1 MAIYQIKEN
10 GQLAEMKPQSGDSA
24 HSLKQLL
31 AENPSLL
38 AGEQIDP
45 FDPRRWLSIATQ
57 LPVTSTV
64 YDQERGVVDHLFVDQ
79 DAMPTLVE
87 VVTSS
92 DHNFWE
98 LSIAKL
104 LDYAAH
110 GVSYWSISYLQ
121 DHFTAHWRNQ
131 GGDGEG
137 VLKDFLAASLGADL
151 VFDPDGKLFWQQL
164 QENLRQGKIRL
175 VLISDR
181 IPAPLQQLVEFLNQQ
196 MDHAEV
202 LAVEIS
208 QYASD
213 SGKIIIPRL
222 IGITPASEKKSISP
236 RPGSQWDEAAFCQ
249 ELQAREATDSLVVA
263 QRLIEWAKSRK
274 LHFHWG
280 KERIDGSFS
289 VVLKQESGSYAL
301 LTVGMSRLF
310 NDLKIQFGVPLTTA
324 PFEQEEKRKELLQ
337 RFPTIQ
343 GMRIVEDAQ
352 SLTCFVS
359 SRQAEAV
366 LDRIFHALDW
376 ILHEMLG

>member
-1 MAIYQIKEN
+1 MAIYQLKEN
-10 GQLAEMKPQSGDSA
+10 GQLAEMKSQSCDST

-31 AENPSLL
+31 ADNPSLL

-57 LPVTSTV
+57 LPVPSAV

-79 DAMPTLVE
+79 DAMPTLVQ
-87 VVTSS
+87 VVTSN

-98 LSIAKL
+98 LPIAKL

-110 GVSYWSISYLQ
+110 GTSYWSISYLQ
-121 DHFTAHWRNQ
+121 DHFTTHWRDQ
-131 GGDGEG
+131 CGDAEN
-137 VLKDFLAASLGADL
+137 VLKDFLEAALGADL
-151 VFDPDGKLFWQQL
+151 AFDPDGNLFWQQL

-202 LAVEIS
+202 LAVEIN
-208 QYASD
+208 QYAGD
-213 SGKIIIPRL
+213 SGKIIIPKL
-222 IGITPASEKKSISP
+222 IGITPSSEKKSISP
-236 RPGSQWDEAAFCQ
+236 RPGSQWDEVAFCQ
-249 ELQAREATDSLVVA
+249 ELRAREATDGLVVA

-289 VVLKQESGSYAL
+289 VVLKQETGNYTV

-310 NDLKIQFGVPLTTA
+310 NDLKMQFGVPLTTTA
-324 PFEQEEKRKELLQ
+324 FEQEEKRKELLH
-337 RFPTIQ
+337 RFPKIQ

-352 SLTCFVS
+352 SLSCFVS
-359 SRQAEAV
+359 SRHAEAV
-366 LDRIFHALDW
+366 LDQVFQTIDW
-376 ILHEMLG
+376 IVSELQA

>member
-10 GQLAEMKPQSGDSA
+10 GQLTEMKPQSCDSA
-24 HSLKQLL
+24 HSLNQLL
-31 AENPSLL
+31 ADNSSLL

-57 LPVTSTV
+57 LPVTSAI

-79 DAMPTLVE
+79 DGIPTLVE
-87 VVTSS
+87 VVPSS

-131 GGDGEG
+131 GGDAEEA
-137 VLKDFLAASLGADL
+137 LKDFLAASLGADL
-151 VFDPDGKLFWQQL
+151 VFDPDGKFFWQQL

-236 RPGSQWDEAAFCQ
+236 RPGSQWNEAAFYQ
-249 ELQAREATDSLVVA
+249 ELQAREANDSLVVA

-289 VVLKQESGSYAL
+289 VVLKQETGSYAV

-310 NDLKIQFGVPLTTA
+310 NDLKIQFGVPLTTT
-324 PFEQEEKRKELLQ
+324 PFQEEEKRKELLQ
-337 RFPTIQ
+337 RFPAIQ

-376 ILHEMLG
+376 ILHEILG

>member
-31 AENPSLL
+31 ADNPSLL

-57 LPVTSTV
+57 LPITSTV

-79 DAMPTLVE
+79 DAMPTLVQ
-87 VVTSS
+87 VVTSN

-110 GVSYWSISYLQ
+110 GVNYWSISYLQ
-121 DHFTAHWRNQ
+121 DHFTAHWRDQ
-131 GGDGEG
+131 GGDAEG
-137 VLKDFLAASLGADL
+137 ALKDFLEASLGADL
-151 VFDPDGKLFWQQL
+151 VFDPDGKFFWQQL

-213 SGKIIIPRL
+213 NGKIIIPRL

-236 RPGSQWDEAAFCQ
+236 RPGSQWDEAAFYQ

-263 QRLIEWAKSRK
+263 QRLMEWAKSRK

-289 VVLKQESGSYAL
+289 VILKQETGSYAL

-310 NDLKIQFGVPLTTA
+310 NDLKIQFGVPLTTK
-324 PFEQEEKRKELLQ
+324 PFQEEEKRKELLQ

-359 SRQAEAV
+359 SRQAEAA

-376 ILHEMLG
+376 ILHEILG